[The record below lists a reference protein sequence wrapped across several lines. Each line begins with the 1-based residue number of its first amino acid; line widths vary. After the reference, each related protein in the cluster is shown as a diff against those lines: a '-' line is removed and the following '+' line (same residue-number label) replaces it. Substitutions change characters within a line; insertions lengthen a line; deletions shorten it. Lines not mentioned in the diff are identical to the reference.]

1 MSGPGR
7 RAGRGERWS
16 TTAGGAPA
24 PARLEAWRVDAEDG
38 EFVIFEW
45 PATTPVMP
53 RSLTAAERAVAL
65 LALRGLTNRDIAR
78 LRGVSART
86 VANQL
91 ASVFRK
97 MGVGSRRELVARMGA
112 AG

>member
-1 MSGPGR
+1 
-7 RAGRGERWS
+7 
-16 TTAGGAPA
+16 
-24 PARLEAWRVDAEDG
+24 
-38 EFVIFEW
+38 
-45 PATTPVMP
+45 MP

-78 LRGVSART
+78 LRRVSTRT